1 MSDVT
6 GCRKT
11 RVSDCT
17 GSTVVVY
24 VTSMY
29 PNCHLKYKPDF
40 TLCILC
46 RPLIGF
52 IASNTL
58 NYLAFQS
65 FDFEHTWWRLFQ
77 KRVVRTKL
85 DINVFIFFRS
95 NMSLIRERCFNV
107 SGHKFTT
114 LFLRF
119 HFLLLFDS
127 NTINLG
133 WSPF

>member
-1 MSDVT
+1 VLDCTGCRNTQVLFELTQILLEFKFLSDVT

-65 FDFEHTWWRLFQ
+65 FDFEHT
-77 KRVVRTKL
+77 
-85 DINVFIFFRS
+85 
-95 NMSLIRERCFNV
+95 
-107 SGHKFTT
+107 
-114 LFLRF
+114 
-119 HFLLLFDS
+119 
-127 NTINLG
+127 
-133 WSPF
+133 